1 MKKLYKKVGW
11 VFNGIMIGVIIA
23 GLIQPGFTTMVI
35 GAALGLVVAAA
46 IKAVTWLQKRK
57 SEI

>member
-35 GAALGLVVAAA
+35 GATLGLVVAAA
-46 IKAVTWLQKRK
+46 IKAATWLQKQR

>member
-11 VFNGIMIGVIIA
+11 IFNGIMIGVIIA

-35 GAALGLVVAAA
+35 GATLGLVVAAA
-46 IKAVTWLQKRK
+46 IKAATWLQKQR

>member
-35 GAALGLVVAAA
+35 GATLGLIVAAA
-46 IKAVTWLQKRK
+46 IKAVIWLQKQK
-57 SEI
+57 SEL

>member
-1 MKKLYKKVGW
+1 MKKLYKKIGW
-11 VFNGIMIGVIIA
+11 VFNGVMIGVIIA

-35 GAALGLVVAAA
+35 GAIVGFTIAAA